1 MDSIKNKQD
10 SLMIG
15 QIRGI
20 ILEKQPPQLLVD
32 VYGIGYEIDAPM
44 STFYQLP
51 DVGNE
56 VSLFTH
62 FVVREDAHHLYGFYT
77 RDERLLFRTLLKV
90 NGVGPRLALT
100 ILSSTSAEDFVRC
113 VLSNDTASLVRVP
126 GIGKKTAERLVI
138 EMRDKL
144 SDWYQTPALG
154 EGATLAKPDKGT
166 RHQILQDAI
175 SALIALGYKQHEANR
190 TVTKIDDGAATSEE
204 LIRRAL
210 REMM

>member
-1 MDSIKNKQD
+1 
-10 SLMIG
+10 MIG

-32 VYGIGYEIDAPM
+32 VHGVGYEIDAPM

-51 DVGNE
+51 DVGQE
-56 VSLFTH
+56 VTILTH
-62 FVVREDAHHLYGFYT
+62 FVVREDAQLLYGFYT
-77 RDERLLFRTLLKV
+77 RDERNLFKTLLKV

-100 ILSSTSAEDFVRC
+100 ILSSTATDEFVRL
-113 VLSNDTASLVRVP
+113 VLSNDTASLVRLP

-144 SDWYQTPALG
+144 SDWASHTPA
-154 EGATLAKPDKGT
+154 TDSIAKIKINHA
-166 RHQILQDAI
+166 RHQTLQDAI
-175 SALIALGYKQHEANR
+175 SALISLGYKQQEANR
-190 TVTKIDDGAATSEE
+190 TVTKIDDGSATSEE

>member
-1 MDSIKNKQD
+1 
-10 SLMIG
+10 MIG

-32 VYGIGYEIDAPM
+32 VGGIAYEIDAPM
-44 STFYQLP
+44 GTFYQLP
-51 DVGNE
+51 DIGKE
-56 VSLFTH
+56 VCLFTH
-62 FVVREDAHHLYGFYT
+62 FIVREDAHLLFGFYT

-100 ILSSTSAEDFVRC
+100 ILSSTTTEEFVRC
-113 VLSNDTASLVRVP
+113 VLNNDTASLVRVP

-144 SDWYQTPALG
+144 SDWTSTAGLP
-154 EGATLAKPDKGT
+154 EGAVLAKSDQG
-166 RHQILQDAI
+166 RHHILQDAI
-175 SALIALGYKQHEANR
+175 SALVSLGYKQQEANR
-190 TVTKIDDGAATSEE
+190 TVTKIDDGAGSSED

>member
-1 MDSIKNKQD
+1 
-10 SLMIG
+10 MIG
-15 QIRGI
+15 QVRGI
-20 ILEKQPPQLLVD
+20 ILEKQPPLLLVD
-32 VYGIGYEIDAPM
+32 VHGIGYEIDAPM

-51 DVGNE
+51 DIGQE
-56 VSLFTH
+56 VTLFTH
-62 FVVREDAHHLYGFYT
+62 FVVREDAQHLYGFYT

-100 ILSSTSAEDFVRC
+100 ILSSTAPEEFVRC
-113 VLSNDTASLVRVP
+113 VLNNDTASLVRLP

-144 SDWYQTPALG
+144 SDWYQGAPV
-154 EGATLAKPDKGT
+154 EGASLVKQENQG

-175 SALIALGYKQHEANR
+175 AALITLGYKQQEASR
-190 TVTKIDDGAATSEE
+190 TVTKIDDGAAGSEE